1 MKLPQ
6 LLHSIRS
13 YGRANSA
20 FSWKLLVLERGFL
33 SYRLKLPC
41 DRSAKD
47 AWFGYSPVGALR
59 KLPFILCSR
68 PAEDWL
74 QRSGSSSTI
83 SPTTLFMAARG
94 RRDCSRSSTRRGSRE
109 YATTPAS
116 MPPPLRH
123 LSRKPRIGSPFEFW
137 IPQIYSR
144 TSNRFRRNFAVA
156 ARSSD
161 GPFGIPLQTFAV
173 LQCKPSV
180 YCRRATSPTRRA
192 PRKPDSRESASPRS
206 RCRAPWRWSARRRP
220 SSRPAMP
227 HPPARRMRAQKV
239 RPPTAPPLR
248 DAPVFR
254 RSSRNRLLPA
264 EPALSG
270 CYRSVATGKEPTAR
284 WPRELSSRRAAQ
296 PPKGYTAAEISGD
309 RKQEGES
316 VTAREIEDPAR
327 RP

>member
-6 LLHSIRS
+6 LLHSTRS

-94 RRDCSRSSTRRGSRE
+94 RRECSRSSTRRGSRE

-123 LSRKPRIGSPFEFW
+123 LSRKPRYSGGSA
-137 IPQIYSR
+137 R
-144 TSNRFRRNFAVA
+144 HSNLRFRRSTRVPATA
-156 ARSSD
+156 
-161 GPFGIPLQTFAV
+161 FGA
-173 LQCKPSV
+173 
-180 YCRRATSPTRRA
+180 
-192 PRKPDSRESASPRS
+192 
-206 RCRAPWRWSARRRP
+206 
-220 SSRPAMP
+220 SRPLP
-227 HPPARRMRAQKV
+227 RVPAKV
-239 RPPTAPPLR
+239 SSPSHTRNLGAVRTAP
-248 DAPVFR
+248 
-254 RSSRNRLLPA
+254 SRA
-264 EPALSG
+264 
-270 CYRSVATGKEPTAR
+270 
-284 WPRELSSRRAAQ
+284 
-296 PPKGYTAAEISGD
+296 
-309 RKQEGES
+309 
-316 VTAREIEDPAR
+316 
-327 RP
+327 

>member
-6 LLHSIRS
+6 LLHSTRS
-13 YGRANSA
+13 YERANSA

-94 RRDCSRSSTRRGSRE
+94 RRECSGSSTRRGSRE

-123 LSRKPRIGSPFEFW
+123 LSRKPRCSGGSA
-137 IPQIYSR
+137 R
-144 TSNRFRRNFAVA
+144 HSNLGFRRSTRVPATA
-156 ARSSD
+156 SAHLTRSRPRQRRSLDRTHSGRSVLGND
-161 GPFGIPLQTFAV
+161 GSNPVSSSGE
-173 LQCKPSV
+173 S
-180 YCRRATSPTRRA
+180 RATSPEILFEFKI
-192 PRKPDSRESASPRS
+192 RKIA
-206 RCRAPWRWSARRRP
+206 
-220 SSRPAMP
+220 
-227 HPPARRMRAQKV
+227 V
-239 RPPTAPPLR
+239 
-248 DAPVFR
+248 PV
-254 RSSRNRLLPA
+254 
-264 EPALSG
+264 AL
-270 CYRSVATGKEPTAR
+270 A
-284 WPRELSSRRAAQ
+284 
-296 PPKGYTAAEISGD
+296 
-309 RKQEGES
+309 
-316 VTAREIEDPAR
+316 
-327 RP
+327 